1 MEKRLGFGVWQVPY
15 APATNAQLPVEL
27 LSFAEL
33 RAMDP
38 SGRRRRPQ
46 RPSFHVVAV
55 VDQGHG
61 SHRADFVDHRLEP
74 RTVVHL
80 RPGVVHQWSDVDS
93 VDGLLVLFT
102 PAAIDAEPHAGD
114 WYSTR
119 RLREDE
125 WALLSAAA
133 AHLQAEYASACTP
146 STSRK
151 GRAILRHALSAF
163 VLRADVGD
171 VPATAGEKHQVFR
184 AYRGAVEEH
193 FQHWRHVTDYATA
206 IGYSP
211 KTISRATMA
220 AAGVNAKRFLD
231 QRVIIEAKRILAH
244 TDVTVGECSAILGF
258 SQAANFTTFFTA
270 HTGLAPRHWRERER
284 QTITPSSP

>member
-1 MEKRLGFGVWQVPY
+1 MEKGLGFGVWQVPY
-15 APATNAQLPVEL
+15 APATSAQLPVEL

-38 SGRRRRPQ
+38 SRRRRRPQ

-61 SHRADFVDHRLEP
+61 SHRADFVDHPLEP

-102 PAAIDAEPHAGD
+102 PAAAADAEPRPGD

-119 RLREDE
+119 RLSEDD
-125 WALLSAAA
+125 WALLSVAA
-133 AHLQAEYASACTP
+133 AHLQAEYANACTP
-146 STSRK
+146 STLGK
-151 GRAILRHALSAF
+151 GRAILGHALSAF
-163 VLRADVGD
+163 VLRAHVGD
-171 VPATAGEKHQVFR
+171 VPAAVGEQHQVFR

-206 IGYSP
+206 IGYGP
-211 KTISRATMA
+211 KAISRATIA

-231 QRVIIEAKRILAH
+231 QRVIIEAKRLLAH
-244 TDVTVGECSAILGF
+244 TDVTVGECSATLGF

-284 QTITPSSP
+284 ITPRSP